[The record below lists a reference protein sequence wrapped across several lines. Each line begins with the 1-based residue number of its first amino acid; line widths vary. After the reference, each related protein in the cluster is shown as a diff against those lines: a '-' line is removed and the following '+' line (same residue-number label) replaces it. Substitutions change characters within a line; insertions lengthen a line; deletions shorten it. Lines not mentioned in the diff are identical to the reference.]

1 MMDINGLRSL
11 VTLAAFVAFVGIL
24 IWAYLPSHKARFDA
38 AAQLPFEPEQERRE

>member
-1 MMDINGLRSL
+1 MDINLLRSV

-38 AAQLPFEPEQERRE
+38 AARLPFAPEQERSE

>member
-1 MMDINGLRSL
+1 MDINGLRSL
-11 VTLAAFVAFVGIL
+11 VTLAAFIAFVGIL